1 MRMNTRTSIL
11 ARLALACGL
20 VLACAL
26 PVAPSAFAAGAATDA
41 PAPPK
46 PPPASDARAGS
57 VTLATADAA
66 PGVLPGAGAPAL
78 PGLRAESVPGGLSSG
93 VEGAETDADP
103 TAGFLRELIEAG
115 REEPEFLHPDVAFR
129 LEASAQNPGL
139 AVVRWR
145 IEPGYYLYAK
155 RTEVHLPEGSP
166 PGTSIA
172 GLELPQGE
180 MQEDPYFGRV
190 EVYRFDATAAV
201 RLAHAGSPPPDVTL
215 DVVYQGCSDAG
226 LCYPPIQR
234 TLAVRLDG
242 GAPGAPAGGS
252 DASAAAR
259 PASVSPAGSLPLRS
273 LPAAAD
279 LSETDRIAR
288 GLATEGL
295 GASAAAFFGFG
306 LLLSLT
312 PCIFPMIPILSS
324 ILVAGGVGGA
334 RGAGRRGGGAGGG
347 GATRGR
353 ARGLALSAAYVSG
366 SALAWAVIG
375 GIAGLLGANV
385 QIALQNPWAIGA
397 VSVAFVA
404 LALSMFGLYSFGL
417 PSAWMTRASGWT
429 NRAGRGGGYAGAAA
443 MGVVSAL
450 VVGPCVA
457 APMAGAVLYI
467 GQAGDAVRGS
477 LALAAMGYGMGVPL
491 LVLGASSSRLL
502 PRVGPWMDTLQRAAG
517 VVLLGVAAYLLERVL
532 PPAAALT
539 VWAIV
544 AASACVV
551 LVWAAWRPL
560 RRGARY
566 AAGTG
571 AVAAAVYAAVLVVGA
586 STGARDPLHPL
597 AGLRASMA
605 PGAGPD
611 ALEFTAIK
619 GLDGPRGLEAALA
632 RAEAAGRF
640 VMLDFYADWCVSC
653 KEMEEFT
660 FRDPGVL
667 AALGRVRVLRA
678 DVTAYD
684 AADQALMKRLGVL
697 GPPAILFFGPDREER
712 RRYRT
717 VGFKG
722 AADFTRRVTGATS
735 AA

>member
-1 MRMNTRTSIL
+1 MNTRTSFL
-11 ARLALACGL
+11 ARLPLPGGAALALAG
-20 VLACAL
+20 VLAAAPGAL
-26 PVAPSAFAAGAATDA
+26 GAGAATDA
-41 PAPPK
+41 PAAAE
-46 PPPASDARAGS
+46 PPAAEARAGS
-57 VTLATADAA
+57 APLAAADAA
-66 PGVLPGAGAPAL
+66 TGALPAGRVPAL
-78 PGLRAESVPGGLSSG
+78 PGLRSESVPGGLRS
-93 VEGAETDADP
+93 GAESAEGDADP
-103 TAGFLRELIEAG
+103 TAGFLQELIDAG
-115 REEPEFLHPDVAFR
+115 RDEPEFLHPDAAFR
-129 LEASAQNPGL
+129 MEASARNPGL
-139 AVVRWR
+139 AVVRWS

-155 RTEVHLPEGSP
+155 RMEVHLPEGSP

-172 GLELPQGE
+172 GLDLPAGE
-180 MQEDPYFGRV
+180 TEEDPYFGRV
-190 EVYRFDATAAV
+190 EVYRFEALASV
-201 RLAHAGSPPPDVTL
+201 RLAHAGSPPSALAL
-215 DVVYQGCSDAG
+215 DVVYQGCADAG
-226 LCYPPIQR
+226 LCYPPIR
-234 TLAVRLDG
+234 KAVAVRLDG
-242 GAPGAPAGGS
+242 AAPGSPPGGSSAPA
-252 DASAAAR
+252 AIL
-259 PASVSPAGSLPLRS
+259 PAFPAGSLADSPTGS
-273 LPAAAD
+273 PPADAA
-279 LSETDRIAR
+279 LSETDRIAWR
-288 GLATEGL
+288 LATGGL

-306 LLLSLT
+306 VLLSLT

-324 ILVAGGVGGA
+324 ILVAGGAGGA
-334 RGAGRRGGGAGGG
+334 GG

-353 ARGLALSAAYVSG
+353 ARGLALSLAYVSG

-375 GIAGLLGANV
+375 GVAGLLGANV
-385 QIALQNPWAIGA
+385 QIALQSPWAIGT
-397 VSVAFVA
+397 VSVVFVA
-404 LALSMFGLYSFGL
+404 LALSMFGLYSFEL
-417 PSAWMTRASGWT
+417 PSGWVTRATGWT

-491 LVLGASSSRLL
+491 LVLGATSSRLL
-502 PRVGPWMDTLQRAAG
+502 PRAGPWMDTLQRAAG

-532 PPAAALT
+532 PSAAALAA
-539 VWAIV
+539 WAVV

-551 LVWAAWRPL
+551 LAWAAWKPL

-566 AAGTG
+566 AVGAG
-571 AVAAAVYAAVLVVGA
+571 ALAAAVYAAVLVVGA

-597 AGLRASMA
+597 AGLGSPTA
-605 PGAGPD
+605 PGAGPG

-632 RAEAAGRF
+632 RAEAAGRY

-653 KEMEEFT
+653 KELEEST
-660 FRDPGVL
+660 FRDPRVL
-667 AALGRVRVLRA
+667 AALGGVRVLRA

-684 AADQALMKRLGVL
+684 AADQALMKRLEVL

-717 VGFKG
+717 VGFKD
-722 AADFTRRVTGATS
+722 AADFTKRVTGATS

>member
-1 MRMNTRTSIL
+1 MNTRIAFL
-11 ARLALACGL
+11 ARRPLPSGFALACL
-20 VLACAL
+20 LAAAPCAL
-26 PVAPSAFAAGAATDA
+26 GARTATDA
-41 PAPPK
+41 PVAAK
-46 PPPASDARAGS
+46 PPAAEARAGS
-57 VTLATADAA
+57 ALLAAADAA
-66 PGVLPGAGAPAL
+66 TRVLPGGRAPAL
-78 PGLRAESVPGGLSSG
+78 PGLRSESVPGGLRS
-93 VEGAETDADP
+93 GAESAEGDADP
-103 TAGFLRELIEAG
+103 TAGFLQELIDAG
-115 REEPEFLHPDVAFR
+115 RDEPEFLHPDSAFR
-129 LEASAQNPGL
+129 MEASARNPGL
-139 AVVRWR
+139 AIVRWS
-145 IEPGYYLYAK
+145 IEPGYYLYAE
-155 RTEVHLPEGSP
+155 RMEVHLPEGSP

-172 GLELPQGE
+172 GLDLPTGE
-180 MQEDPYFGRV
+180 TEEDPYFGRV
-190 EVYRFDATAAV
+190 EVYRFEALASV
-201 RLAHAGSPPPDVTL
+201 RLAHAGSPPSALAL
-215 DVVYQGCSDAG
+215 DVVYQGCADAG
-226 LCYPPIQR
+226 LCYPPIR
-234 TLAVRLDG
+234 KAVAVRLDG
-242 GAPGAPAGGS
+242 AAPGSPPGGSSAPAGIPS
-252 DASAAAR
+252 ASL
-259 PASVSPAGSLPLRS
+259 PDFSAGSP
-273 LPAAAD
+273 PADAA
-279 LSETDRIAR
+279 LSETDRIAWR
-288 GLATEGL
+288 LATGGL

-306 LLLSLT
+306 VLLSLT

-324 ILVAGGVGGA
+324 ILVAGGAGG
-334 RGAGRRGGGAGGG
+334 GGG

-353 ARGLALSAAYVSG
+353 AKGLALSLAYVSG

-429 NRAGRGGGYAGAAA
+429 NRVGRGGGYAGAAA

-491 LVLGASSSRLL
+491 LALGASSSRFL
-502 PRVGPWMDTLQRAAG
+502 PRAGPWMDTLQRAAG

-532 PPAAALT
+532 PSAAALAA
-539 VWAIV
+539 WAVV

-551 LVWAAWRPL
+551 LGWAAWRPL

-566 AAGTG
+566 AVGTG
-571 AVAAAVYAAVLVVGA
+571 AVAAAVYAVVLVVGA

-632 RAEAAGRF
+632 RAEAEGRY

-653 KEMEEFT
+653 KEWEEST

-667 AALGRVRVLRA
+667 AALGGVRVLRA

-717 VGFKG
+717 VGFKD
-722 AADFTRRVTGATS
+722 ATDFTRRVTGATS

>member
-1 MRMNTRTSIL
+1 MNTRTSFL
-11 ARLALACGL
+11 ARLLLPSGFALACL
-20 VLACAL
+20 LAAGPCAL
-26 PVAPSAFAAGAATDA
+26 GAGTATDA
-41 PAPPK
+41 PAEAK
-46 PPPASDARAGS
+46 
-57 VTLATADAA
+57 
-66 PGVLPGAGAPAL
+66 
-78 PGLRAESVPGGLSSG
+78 
-93 VEGAETDADP
+93 P
-103 TAGFLRELIEAG
+103 TAGFLQDLIDAG
-115 REEPEFLHPDVAFR
+115 REEPEFLHPDAAFR
-129 LEASAQNPGL
+129 LEASARNPGL
-139 AVVRWR
+139 AVVRWS
-145 IEPGYYLYAK
+145 IEPGYYLYAE
-155 RTEVHLPEGSP
+155 RMEVHLPEGSP
-166 PGTSIA
+166 RGTSIA
-172 GLELPQGE
+172 GLDLPIGE
-180 MQEDPYFGRV
+180 TQEDPYFGRV
-190 EVYRFDATAAV
+190 EVYRFEAMASV
-201 RLAHAGSPPPDVTL
+201 RLAHAGSPPSALAL
-215 DVVYQGCSDAG
+215 DVVYQGCADAG
-226 LCYPPIQR
+226 LCYPPIR
-234 TLAVRLDG
+234 KAVVVRLDG
-242 GAPGAPAGGS
+242 AAPGSPPGGSAAPAGIS
-252 DASAAAR
+252 
-259 PASVSPAGSLPLRS
+259 SVSLPDFPAGISAGSLP
-273 LPAAAD
+273 AD
-279 LSETDRIAR
+279 AGLSETDRIAR

-324 ILVAGGVGGA
+324 ILVAGGVGG
-334 RGAGRRGGGAGGG
+334 GGGVGGAGGG
-347 GATRGR
+347 ASRGR
-353 ARGLALSAAYVSG
+353 ARGLALSLAYVSG
-366 SALAWAVIG
+366 SALAWAAIG

-417 PSAWMTRASGWT
+417 PSGWMTRASGWT

-467 GQAGDAVRGS
+467 GQAGDAMRGS
-477 LALAAMGYGMGVPL
+477 LALAAMGYGMGAPL

-532 PPAAALT
+532 PSPAALAA
-539 VWAIV
+539 WAIV
-544 AASACVV
+544 AASACAV

-560 RRGARY
+560 RRGGRY
-566 AAGTG
+566 AVGAG
-571 AVAAAVYAAVLVVGA
+571 AFAAAVYAAVLVVGA

-605 PGAGPD
+605 PGAEPA
-611 ALEFTAIK
+611 ALAFTAIK

-632 RAEAAGRF
+632 RAEAEGRF

-653 KEMEEFT
+653 KELEEST

-667 AALGRVRVLRA
+667 AALGGVRVLRA

-712 RRYRT
+712 RRYRA
-717 VGFKG
+717 VGFKD